1 VSVAPTT
8 DAVAVAR
15 DRSRAAGRRGLA
27 LRDPGLTLA
36 LVLLAVIVLIAVAGP
51 PVWTIDPRRADIG
64 NALLAPSWSH
74 PMGTDG
80 SGRDILARFAA
91 GARIS
96 LLAGLAVVAVGALAG
111 IPLGVIAGLGR
122 GLTDNV
128 LMRLL
133 DAILAFPP
141 LILAMTVSLGLGA
154 GLTSAVIGIALSSV
168 PFFARLVR
176 GDVLRI
182 REQPHIEAAR
192 AIGVPQR
199 EIVWRH
205 ILPHT
210 APTML
215 VQSAAVF
222 GFAILTLAGLGF
234 VGLGAQIPSPEWG
247 AMITDGQEQIVTGQ
261 WWVAVFPGLG
271 VLLVVVAANVL
282 SDRLRERLDP
292 RATGRGR

>member
-27 LRDPGLTLA
+27 RRDPGLTLA

-51 PVWTIDPRRADIG
+51 LVWTIDPRHADIG

-133 DAILAFPP
+133 DAILA
-141 LILAMTVSLGLGA
+141 
-154 GLTSAVIGIALSSV
+154 
-168 PFFARLVR
+168 
-176 GDVLRI
+176 
-182 REQPHIEAAR
+182 
-192 AIGVPQR
+192 
-199 EIVWRH
+199 
-205 ILPHT
+205 
-210 APTML
+210 
-215 VQSAAVF
+215 
-222 GFAILTLAGLGF
+222 
-234 VGLGAQIPSPEWG
+234 PSPEWG

-292 RATGRGR
+292 RATERGR